1 MRNSTRIPVSEEE
14 SPAVDITQLLQDWQR
29 GDREALDRLMPLVY
43 DELHLIATRHLA
55 RERRERTL
63 QTTAL
68 VNEAYMKLVGQRKVD
83 WQNRAHFFAL
93 AAQLM
98 RRIILDDARRRQRE
112 KHGGDAVLVSIDD
125 VEISTPS
132 GAVDAVDVLELDR
145 ALTDLEAIDA
155 DQSRIVELRFYGGL
169 TIEET
174 AEVMGVSIATI
185 KREWA
190 MAKGWLFRAL
200 TGGTPSPTS

>member
-1 MRNSTRIPVSEEE
+1 MSEEE
-14 SPAVDITQLLQDWQR
+14 SSAVDITQLLRDWQR

-43 DELHLIATRHLA
+43 DELHLIASRHLA
-55 RERRERTL
+55 RERPERTL

-68 VNEAYMKLVGQRKVD
+68 VNEAYMRLVDQRKVD

-93 AAQLM
+93 AARLM
-98 RRIILDDARRRQRE
+98 RRIVLDDVRKRRRE
-112 KHGGDAVLVSIDD
+112 KHGGDVVRIPIEGLQVSA
-125 VEISTPS
+125 P
-132 GAVDAVDVLELDR
+132 AARMDAVDVLELDR
-145 ALTDLEAIDA
+145 ALTQLEALDA
-155 DQSRIVELRFYGGL
+155 DQGRIVELRYYGGL

-174 AEVMGVSIATI
+174 AAVMGVSTATI

-200 TGGTPSPTS
+200 TDGTELAPTA